1 MKLVLD
7 TNVLIAAFIARGTC
21 SELLEYCVCHHEVV
35 VSAAILDELFD
46 VLTRKFKFLPEEA
59 RQAVRLLKSRVR
71 MINPTPLVTPICRDP
86 DDDQILAAALTAQ
99 CRAIVTG
106 DKDLTDLRQVD
117 GIEIMTPS
125 EFWKFDAEA
134 QTETD

>member
-21 SELLEYCVCHHEVV
+21 SELLEHGVCHHEVV
-35 VSAAILDELFD
+35 LSTAILAELED

-59 RQAVRLLKSRVR
+59 RQVARLLKSRVR
-71 MINPTPLVTPICRDP
+71 MINPKPLTAPICRDP
-86 DDDQILAAALTAQ
+86 DDDRILAAALTAQ

-106 DKDLTDLRQVD
+106 DKDLTDLGCVG
-117 GIEIMTPS
+117 GIAIMTPS
-125 EFWKFDAEA
+125 EFWKFEAEA
-134 QTETD
+134 PVEKD